1 MLVVTDQAESER
13 AFKALASQVRKLGQ
27 KHKRNIGYPGGHQPN
42 LDVYWSEE
50 LAIWGHADD
59 FTEDERFWICFGQ
72 DLGSEGS
79 GVGITVETNPP
90 KEGINRRTAG
100 VFLKDGKDLY
110 LGHSGKVGGG
120 KKGIGKTEFLAWYDG
135 SGIEEVT
142 WPDGVQEPVVV
153 IGRIRSELFLTNLA
167 HFVSTVAA
175 FKQRGGKNGSSPKVG
190 VPTFSPECT
199 TSSSYT
205 QSLKEVDVKRTHGL
219 VVAALKKA
227 VKGGLNAGNDQQRD
241 LYCVDK
247 NNKVISLFEVK
258 TSVDTTAIYTG
269 VGQLMLHAH
278 PSKTVRKVLV
288 IPGLPKQPLRAALD
302 SLGILV
308 LSYSWKANALQFGK
322 VPAELNDVLGTNL

>member
-79 GVGITVETNPP
+79 SVGITVETNPP
-90 KEGINRRTAG
+90 KQGINRKTAG

-120 KKGIGKTEFLAWYDG
+120 KKGIGRTEFLAWHDG

-142 WPDGVQEPVVV
+142 WPDGVRKEVVV
-153 IGRIRSELFLTNLA
+153 IGRIRSELFLRNLA
-167 HFVSTVAA
+167 DFISKVAE
-175 FKQRGGKNGSSPKVG
+175 FKQQGEHATTSLSVTT
-190 VPTFSPECT
+190 PTFNPECT
-199 TSSSYT
+199 TDSSYT
-205 QSLKEVDVKRTHGL
+205 RSLKEVDVKRTHGL
-219 VVAALKKA
+219 VVRALKEA
-227 VKGGLNAGNDQQRD
+227 VQSGFKAGNDRQRD
-241 LYCVDK
+241 LFCVDK
-247 NNKVISLFEVK
+247 RGRVRVLFEVK
-258 TSVDTTAIYTG
+258 TSIDTTAVYTG
-269 VGQLMLHAH
+269 VGQLMLHGQ
-278 PSKTVRKVLV
+278 PSNTARKVLV
-288 IPGLPKQPLRAALD
+288 IPGRPKRALGTALD
-302 SLGILV
+302 ALGILV
-308 LSYSWKANALQFGK
+308 LSYSWKGGALRFAR
-322 VPAELNDVLGTNL
+322 VPDALKGVLGSNL